1 MGNVETKIPSF
12 LSERTGSD
20 VVVSGAGRVR
30 SSVVGK
36 GAEHAA
42 AVLRAGF
49 LQWETASSRGFL
61 QAIDSRVK
69 VLFLILFVVI
79 VSIKNAILPEAV
91 IAVFL
96 VGLAVASRLKI
107 AGHYRKI
114 FALTFI
120 FGFLLALPSACNI
133 VTPGELVLPVWHFD
147 KSHTIG
153 PFIVPAAIG
162 ITAEGLQR
170 VVIFSLRVMNSL
182 SITLLI
188 LATTPFMEFIRAL
201 KVLRVPDIF
210 LLTVTLTYKYILVFT
225 TTVYDLHLAKMSRL
239 TGVERDSDARRWVA
253 GRMAFIYRKSQQR
266 CEEVFRA
273 MVARGMSGSVKLRP
287 MPPLTRRDW
296 LAAAGTI
303 ISAILILWV

>member
-1 MGNVETKIPSF
+1 VETKIPSF
-12 LSERTGSD
+12 LSERTGSA

-30 SSVVGK
+30 SSVIAK

-42 AVLRAGF
+42 SVLRAGF
-49 LQWETASSRGFL
+49 IQWETSSGSGFL
-61 QAIDSRVK
+61 QIIDARVK
-69 VLFLILFVVI
+69 VLFLLLFVVI
-79 VSIKNAILPEAV
+79 VSIKNAILPEGV

-96 VGLAVASRLKI
+96 LGLAAVSRLNI
-107 AGHYRKI
+107 ANHYRKI
-114 FALTFI
+114 FLLTFI
-120 FGFLLALPSACNI
+120 FGILLALPSACNI

-153 PFIVPAAIG
+153 PFIVPATIG
-162 ITAEGLQR
+162 ITAEGLR
-170 VVIFSLRVMNSL
+170 RIVIFSLRVMNSL

-239 TGVERDSDARRWVA
+239 TDVERDSDARMWVA

-273 MVARGMSGSVKLRP
+273 MVARGMSGSVKLRL

>member
-1 MGNVETKIPSF
+1 MKIQVPSF
-12 LSERTGSD
+12 LTENTGPALEKIRT
-20 VVVSGAGRVR
+20 GRVR

-49 LQWETASSRGFL
+49 LQWETASSSGFL
-61 QAIDSRVK
+61 QTIDARVK
-69 VLFLILFVVI
+69 VLFLILFVLI
-79 VSIKNAILPEAV
+79 VSIKNAILAEGG

-96 VGLAVASRLKI
+96 LGLAMASRLNI

-114 FALTFI
+114 FILTFI

-147 KSHTIG
+147 KSRTIG
-153 PFIVPAAIG
+153 PFIVPATIG
-162 ITAEGLQR
+162 ITADGLRR
-170 VVIFSLRVMNSL
+170 VVMLSLRVMNSL

-239 TGVERDSDARRWVA
+239 TGVERD
-253 GRMAFIYRKSQQR
+253 
-266 CEEVFRA
+266 EEVFRA
-273 MVARGMSGSVKLRP
+273 MVARGMSGTVKLRS
-287 MPPLTRRDW
+287 MPALTRRDW

-303 ISAILILWV
+303 LAAILFLWV